1 MDFDQLIMEYF
12 DKDDP
17 AGGWVHISYHES
29 GSNRKQ
35 VLTLMVK
42 NTAKDFQIWN
52 GKVEKLSDRKI
63 FADIIKK
70 AKMVD
75 GICPHCEEHSLLIGI
90 VNDYYRCMSCGGDIE
105 QKVNGKISYLP
116 IQLKEYDEVKDN
128 G

>member
-1 MDFDQLIMEYF
+1 M
-12 DKDDP
+12 
-17 AGGWVHISYHES
+17 
-29 GSNRKQ
+29 
-35 VLTLMVK
+35 
-42 NTAKDFQIWN
+42 
-52 GKVEKLSDRKI
+52 EKLSDKKRKI

-116 IQLKEYDEVKDN
+116 IMGSRKDN
-128 G
+128 KTQFVKEWKDG

>member
-1 MDFDQLIMEYF
+1 ME
-12 DKDDP
+12 
-17 AGGWVHISYHES
+17 
-29 GSNRKQ
+29 
-35 VLTLMVK
+35 K
-42 NTAKDFQIWN
+42 NTAKDYQTWN
-52 GKVEKLSDRKI
+52 GRMEKLSDKKRKI